1 MPELQLEFVDLS
13 QNPLEIICFKP
24 NVSFKSFLLI
34 DCKIKVENLLSFGKV
49 KFERLYLLEDK
60 YLTQKHIKT
69 LWEKS
74 DSFQLIS
81 ILEQKYLEINEAERE
96 KSVLVEENLEIKRRI

>member
-1 MPELQLEFVDLS
+1 M
-13 QNPLEIICFKP
+13 
-24 NVSFKSFLLI
+24 
-34 DCKIKVENLLSFGKV
+34 
-49 KFERLYLLEDK
+49 LEDK

-74 DSFQLIS
+74 DSFQLLR